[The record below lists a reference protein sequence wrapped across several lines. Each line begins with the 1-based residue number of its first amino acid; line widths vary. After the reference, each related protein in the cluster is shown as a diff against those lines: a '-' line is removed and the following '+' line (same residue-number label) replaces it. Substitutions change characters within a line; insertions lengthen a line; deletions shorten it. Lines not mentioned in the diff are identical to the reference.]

1 MAAVHVVR
9 HPSASEDEQ
18 RCGGMALQAERQ
30 GEPWPAESLPAD
42 SAAARRVSA
51 GRRQR
56 QDSGCC
62 RNVARRVYRRTRTA
76 SCIPDSTG
84 CGTNTAP
91 AAAMWHCSMHA
102 LVPPSA
108 CRHELTVRFNVV

>member
-30 GEPWPAESLPAD
+30 GEPWPAKSLPAD

-56 QDSGCC
+56 QDAVGMWHDAFTEE
-62 RNVARRVYRRTRTA
+62 RVQPAAFQTPPAVERILRRQPR
-76 SCIPDSTG
+76 
-84 CGTNTAP
+84 CGT
-91 AAAMWHCSMHA
+91 AAQCMRSCH
-102 LVPPSA
+102 
-108 CRHELTVRFNVV
+108 